1 MKHKTHE
8 HKNTWKNLK
17 EKTIGEKTATTKHS
31 WTVTTSAAVPDV
43 TAVSMGGK
51 GVGFFHSNS
60 LWTLDCKLILAM
72 CSKVH
77 VFSEATTGVAQIY
90 MVLYQWG
97 RREQALHEEIHLQMC
112 RTFTHLTSISSNGM
126 VACSSSTHEAHTKQQ
141 HFSCPLL

>member
-1 MKHKTHE
+1 MKPAWYQ
-8 HKNTWKNLK
+8 NIWKNLK
-17 EKTIGEKTATTKHS
+17 EKTIAEKTATTKHS
-31 WTVTTSAAVPDV
+31 WTVITSAAVPDV

-60 LWTLDCKLILAM
+60 LWTLDYKLTLAM

-77 VFSEATTGVAQIY
+77 VFSEATTGVAQIH

-112 RTFTHLTSISSNGM
+112 RTFMHLTSISSYGM
-126 VACSSSTHEAHTKQQ
+126 VHVNLLLIRPTLNSSISS
-141 HFSCPLL
+141 FSCPLL